1 MDELPSILKGV
12 DVFSLLGIQVD
23 ENTDVEE
30 AKKSLRKLFLRK
42 AKKLHPDKQKKDGE
56 HPGDQNDL
64 EFVRIKA
71 AFDFLQT
78 KNNFS
83 LLYNKTL
90 SELRAKRRRLER
102 SKDISSKQATY
113 LDSLLK
119 REKEAFEKRAQE
131 QKKSTKSDHEEHEDK
146 NFYDDVFVSFQREAK
161 EADLSLGQLIV
172 AAKTLEIANGSEI
185 NCLLLSSHFP
195 TLFDNYGLL
204 RVEPLEVIDT
214 RVDKNIK
221 VGKIIFKTKEHA
233 LRALLHYRNNRI
245 RFRCDLYALALGKDE
260 PLEPKLDDENFEAYE
275 ASVLKRFRA
284 LAKCNVT

>member
-12 DVFSLLGIQVD
+12 DVFSLLEIQVD
-23 ENTDVEE
+23 ENIDVEE
-30 AKKSLRKLFLRK
+30 SKKSLRKLFLRK

-56 HPGDQNDL
+56 QNDL

-83 LLYNKTL
+83 VLYNQTL
-90 SELRAKRRRLER
+90 AELRAKRRRLER

-131 QKKSTKSDHEEHEDK
+131 QRKSSKSEHDENEDRSY
-146 NFYDDVFVSFQREAK
+146 YDYVFGSFQNESK
-161 EADLSLGQLIV
+161 EVELSLGQLII

-195 TLFDNYGLL
+195 RLFDNYGLL

-214 RVDKNIK
+214 QVDKNIK
-221 VGKIIFKTKEHA
+221 IGRIIFRSKEHA
-233 LRALLHYRNNRI
+233 MRALLHYRNNRA
-245 RFRCDLYALALGKDE
+245 RFRCDLYALALGKNE
-260 PLEPKLDDENFEAYE
+260 PLEPKHDEENFEMYE

-284 LAKCNVT
+284 LAKCNIN